1 VAGAY
6 YPGMDPSG
14 SSRGSAVGSSIGL
27 ALAALGTETDGSIL
41 SSSSVNN
48 LVGIKPTVRLTSR
61 SLVIPIS

>member
-41 SSSSVNN
+41 SPSSCWCVRP
-48 LVGIKPTVRLTSR
+48 LLGIRRAGLF
-61 SLVIPIS
+61 IG